1 MFLDYFQAISD
12 ENRQLF
18 EVESTVAPGSSG
30 TAGTENLAI
39 YAGGYIGYVVPIEYC
54 IELLKWTR
62 GGKKTDS
69 IFMYGDDE
77 EN

>member
-30 TAGTENLAI
+30 TAAVDEFGSVIGIVVAGTENLVSD
-39 YAGGYIGYVVPIEYC
+39 AGDT
-54 IELLKWTR
+54 LDMLSQL
-62 GGKKTDS
+62 S
-69 IFMYGDDE
+69 IAL
-77 EN
+77 NS